1 MDALENVLINIEPII
16 INFFIISGIIMSFV
30 GIAVA
35 IYGFY
40 KKKWTVTHALKYF
53 LCISGL
59 SLFISTAGL
68 LIISLRDY
76 DINTQA
82 YQSAIPCGYI
92 LSLSVKPVKPL
103 VLTMGI

>member
-82 YQSAIPCGYI
+82 YQYAIPCGL
-92 LSLSVKPVKPL
+92 LSLCIILLLLSKSNKK
-103 VLTMGI
+103 